1 MKKKLFKIDYI
12 KVAVGASVL
21 AGAFSVGFL
30 GVNQLSFARAF
41 ESAPENE
48 IIEIIDHDKGTIEEG
63 GLVDEPIEIDNSWD
77 TIEMTINDMQVTLV
91 DWSYDSTIMP
101 HHLSIEEAA
110 EIMGKIAH
118 EEYGINL
125 EGAEFEMSFMDL
137 REVGVEEI
145 GDGFN
150 GNFIGREIWS
160 TDIIVTDGS
169 SEFNLYIDAITGEI
183 LYVNPTGY

>member
-1 MKKKLFKIDYI
+1 MKKKLFKKDFM
-12 KVAVGASVL
+12 KVAVGACVL

-30 GVNQLSFARAF
+30 GVNQLSFARA
-41 ESAPENE
+41 SDNE
-48 IIEIIDHDKGTIEEG
+48 IIDEGFLNIED
-63 GLVDEPIEIDNSWD
+63 VDGPIEIDNSWE
-77 TIEMTINDMQVTLV
+77 TIDMTINDMQVTLV
-91 DWSYDSTIMP
+91 DWSYNSTIMP

-137 REVGVEEI
+137 REVGVEEFE
-145 GDGFN
+145 DGFN
-150 GNFIGREIWS
+150 VNFIGREIWS
-160 TDIIVTDGS
+160 TDIIVTTGS

-183 LYVNPTGY
+183 LYVN